1 VQVDPMQSMLKAPI
15 CRRLKLEHEKLLSNF
30 AFRFNLRR
38 YSEGGVKFNGTDGSV
53 IADTTAGAYTRPL
66 IGST

>member
-1 VQVDPMQSMLKAPI
+1 
-15 CRRLKLEHEKLLSNF
+15 LKLEHEKLLSNF